1 MTLKLNVFFCEKTCA
16 PDFRHADRMKFEVAS
31 TKDTQIYSGTLKIC
45 SSGED
50 TYAKNIERRLLSV
63 CELVAA
69 ETGYHPVC
77 RSNFENPLPKHT
89 SRGRPSSTENLE
101 AFETI
106 RKFLEEEIELMT
118 LAEF

>member
-1 MTLKLNVFFCEKTCA
+1 
-16 PDFRHADRMKFEVAS
+16 MKFEVAS
-31 TKDTQIYSGTLKIC
+31 TKDTKVYSGTLKIC

-50 TYAKNIERRLLSV
+50 IERRLLSV

-69 ETGYHPVC
+69 ETAYHPVC

-101 AFETI
+101 AFEAV
-106 RKFLEEEIELMT
+106 RKFLEDEMELMT

>member
-1 MTLKLNVFFCEKTCA
+1 MTLKLNVFFCEKKCA
-16 PDFRHADRMKFEVAS
+16 SDFRHPDRMKFEVAS
-31 TKDTQIYSGTLKIC
+31 TKDTKVYSGTLKIC
-45 SSGED
+45 STEED

-69 ETGYHPVC
+69 ETAYHPVC

-101 AFETI
+101 AFEAV
-106 RKFLEEEIELMT
+106 RKFLEDEMELTT